1 MRMRL
6 GRPGR
11 TILVVQKSLKFDL
24 DGRTLAFPTP
34 PNLGD
39 LESWVRV
46 LLRTH
51 DALKQCT
58 KQIAVSKS
66 FMPVLRKKSNDPVP
80 GRLGQTAERTYA
92 RHLPFGGDQ
101 IGVITKIFVCMCN
114 FLTE

>member
-1 MRMRL
+1 MAVAK
-6 GRPGR
+6 
-11 TILVVQKSLKFDL
+11 ILKFDP
-24 DGRTLAFPTP
+24 DGRTLGFPTP
-34 PNLGD
+34 LIWGTGSHGF
-39 LESWVRV
+39 ESY
-46 LLRTH
+46 RTH

-101 IGVITKIFVCMCN
+101 MGVIAKIFVCMCN